1 MAALSDYAENLL
13 LNFLMTGTGTAPST
27 LHLALFTS
35 APNDAGG
42 GTEVSGNGY
51 GRQTITFN
59 TASGTGGTTDN
70 SNAPT
75 FTASGGDFGTIQA
88 IGIFDAQS
96 SGNLLWH
103 GAIATNKT
111 VNSGD
116 SIQFAAGSI
125 DLTIA

>member
-13 LNFLMTGTGTAPST
+13 LNFILTGTGSAPSNLYLGLYT
-27 LHLALFTS
+27 A

-42 GTEVSGNGY
+42 GTEISGNGY
-51 GRQTITFN
+51 SRQTITFN
-59 TASGTGGTTDN
+59 TASGTSGTTDN
-70 SNAPT
+70 SNTPS

-88 IGIFDAQS
+88 MGIFDAQT

-103 GAIATNKT
+103 GTIATNKT
-111 VNSGD
+111 VYSGD

>member
-13 LNFLMTGTGTAPST
+13 LNFILTGAGSAPSNLYLGLYT
-27 LHLALFTS
+27 T

-42 GTEVSGNGY
+42 GTELSGNGY
-51 GRQTITFN
+51 SRQAITFN

-70 SNAPT
+70 SNVT
-75 FTASGGDFGTIQA
+75 SFTASGGDFGNIVA
-88 IGIFDAQS
+88 LGIFDAQT

-111 VNSGD
+111 VYSGD